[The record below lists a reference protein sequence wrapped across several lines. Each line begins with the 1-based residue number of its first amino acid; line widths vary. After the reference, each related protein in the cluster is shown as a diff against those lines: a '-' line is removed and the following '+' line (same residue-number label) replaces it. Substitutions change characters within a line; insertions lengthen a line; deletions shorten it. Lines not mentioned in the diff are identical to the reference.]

1 MDHDGRPIKY
11 KMQKIKLTKTEL
23 KRQKD
28 NLKRYNR
35 YLPTL
40 YIKKQQLQ
48 KEIERVKMN
57 IGRIEAELTKLMEEI
72 NPWIG
77 LLGEDLGLYEL
88 IKLKKIETRR
98 ENIAGV
104 DIPVFVKAHI
114 YIKEYDLFIYPLWV
128 DRAVGLLG
136 KMIPLRSERTVLAF
150 QERCLRKELH
160 ITSQRVN
167 LFEKVK
173 IPESDE
179 AIRRISIYLGDQQ
192 IAAVGWARMAKKKIQ
207 KRMEVAEGERK

>member
-1 MDHDGRPIKY
+1 MAGRLIY
-11 KMQKIKLTKTEL
+11 KMEKIKLTKTEL

-57 IGRIEAELTKLMEEI
+57 IGRIETDLTRLMEEI

-77 LLGEDLGLYEL
+77 LLGEDLDLYEL
-88 IKLKKIETRR
+88 IELKKIETMK

-104 DIPVFVKAHI
+104 DIPVFVKAHVDI
-114 YIKEYDLFIYPLWV
+114 MEYDLFIYPLWV
-128 DRAVGLLG
+128 DKAIGILV
-136 KMIPLRSERTVLAF
+136 KMIHLRSEKSVLEF
-150 QERCLRKELH
+150 QERCLWKELH

-173 IPESDE
+173 IPESNE
-179 AIRRISIYLGDQQ
+179 AIRRISIYLSDQQ
-192 IAAVGWARMAKKKIQ
+192 IAAVGWARMAKKKIE
-207 KRMEVAEGERK
+207 KRTEVAEGGRK

>member
-1 MDHDGRPIKY
+1 
-11 KMQKIKLTKTEL
+11 MQKIKLTKTEL

-57 IGRIEAELTKLMEEI
+57 IGRIEADLTKLMEEI

-114 YIKEYDLFIYPLWV
+114 YIKEYDLFISPLWV
-128 DRAVGLLG
+128 DRAVGFLG

-173 IPESDE
+173 IPESNE
-179 AIRRISIYLGDQQ
+179 AIRRISIYLSDQQ

-207 KRMEVAEGERK
+207 KRMEVAEGGRK